1 MWTQSCLQIA
11 LATCQFLK
19 DKVFFCFRITDVLGR
34 ISEDLKKKLKKS
46 GKSLNDA
53 SPRLIKIHLTLG

>member
-34 ISEDLKKKLKKS
+34 ISEDLKKKIKKIW
-46 GKSLNDA
+46 KE
-53 SPRLIKIHLTLG
+53 P